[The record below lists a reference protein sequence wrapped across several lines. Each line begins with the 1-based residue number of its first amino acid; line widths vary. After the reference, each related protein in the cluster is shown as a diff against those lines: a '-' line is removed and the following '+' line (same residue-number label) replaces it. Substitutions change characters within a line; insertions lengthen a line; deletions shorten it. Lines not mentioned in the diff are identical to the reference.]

1 MKKFL
6 LTLLLLCF
14 CSSTWANNSAAELE
28 QARKDYINA
37 FFTSISA
44 ASCLGVYLPEDSSE
58 FKYLREHGWNVMTY
72 RQENGKVETNFALA
86 HTYIKDINKDIY
98 LVTIRG
104 SATKKDWN
112 INFKTSQVLYEDN
125 VIPADAGK
133 NADKNMPKVHE
144 GFMKYTDTIVLNSVV
159 DENKNFKGIFKEI
172 LNNPDAHLVLTGHSL
187 GGAVA
192 TLLSERLVSLG
203 MPKDKM
209 TTVTFGA
216 PAVGNKAFAE
226 QYGEKINLI
235 RITNT
240 ADPVPGS
247 LQTFFGGY
255 KQFGY
260 HYKYHLSPKITS
272 KQHGM
277 AVYYDHSISEYF
289 KKYDECVRLGI
300 LKASPNYK
308 YTEDQPIVALWINS
322 SPQIDKMKY
331 VPDIKRLVINEFKM
345 MLPSFVVMDK
355 PKDYDEL
362 PSHSEILSLS
372 KEVGAEYVLIFGID
386 GNIPKEKDSYWYL
399 TLTQVLFKTDGQL
412 LNISTFAKKVN
423 PAAGNITAA
432 GESIHQAREELL
444 KKLPFLQTTY
454 EAKVYGL

>member
-1 MKKFL
+1 MKKFI

-14 CSSTWANNSAAELE
+14 CSTALAADNEEKLL
-28 QARKDYINA
+28 QAREDYLKA

-58 FKYLREHGWNVMTY
+58 FKYLREHGWNVMAY
-72 RQENGKVETNFALA
+72 QEKEGKVETNFALA
-86 HTYIKDINKDIY
+86 HSYLKDIDKDIY

-104 SATKKDWN
+104 SATKKDWS
-112 INFKTSQVLYEDN
+112 INLKTSQVLYEDD
-125 VIPADAGK
+125 VIPADNQKKAAK
-133 NADKNMPKVHE
+133 DMPKVHE
-144 GFMKYTDTIVLNSVV
+144 GFIKYTDTIVLNSVI
-159 DENKNFKGIFKEI
+159 DADKNFKGIFKEV
-172 LNNPDAHLVLTGHSL
+172 LSKPNAHLVITGHSL

-203 MPKDKM
+203 MPKDKI
-209 TTVTFGA
+209 TAVTFGA

-226 QYGEKINLI
+226 QYGDKINLI

-260 HYKYHLSPKITS
+260 NYKYHLSPKITS
-272 KQHGM
+272 QQHGM

-289 KKYDECVRLGI
+289 KYYDECVSLGI

-308 YTEDQPIVALWINS
+308 YTEGQPVVALWISS

-345 MLPSFVVMDK
+345 MLPSYIVMDK
-355 PKDYDEL
+355 PKDFDKM
-362 PSHSEILSLS
+362 PSHSEILKLS
-372 KEVGAEYVLIFGID
+372 KDVGAEYVLIFGID
-386 GNIPKEKDSYWYL
+386 GNVLKEKNSYWYL
-399 TLTQVLFKTDGQL
+399 ALTQVLLKTDGQL

-432 GESIHQAREELL
+432 GENIHQAREELL
-444 KKLPFLQTTY
+444 KKLPFLQTSY